1 MLSYCQMQSDDIN
14 KRKIITSVEIV
25 DIPPPT
31 DKEAPFKADDEPAGT
46 TKLSKEEL
54 QLLFQGRNLAFL
66 ATLSKDGSP
75 HVTIVWAEI
84 REVLRRSYVWN
95 NAAQQLASLRSFV
108 NSKHNVFSFVR
119 RWTWM

>member
-1 MLSYCQMQSDDIN
+1 MQSDDIN

-25 DIPPPT
+25 DIPTPI

-54 QLLFQGRNLAFL
+54 QLLFQGRNLAFI

-75 HVTIVWAEI
+75 HVTPVWAELVDDLI
-84 REVLRRSYVWN
+84 LINTFESSAKNKHITKDNRI
-95 NAAQQLASLRSFV
+95 ALAIV
-108 NSKHNVFSFVR
+108 E
-119 RWTWM
+119 